1 MINRTILQGRLTAT
15 PEIRTTQSGHK
26 VAKFTVA
33 WNEKYGDKETNL
45 FLNCTAW
52 NGTAEFVCKY
62 FAKGQQIIV
71 EGKLQTNSFTDK
83 EGNNRSVID
92 LSVDG
97 VSFCG
102 SKGDNSSATAPAEIK
117 AESIVAPSYDSV
129 VVPVIEEDDYPF
141 D

>member
-15 PEIRTTQSGHK
+15 PEIRTIPSGHK
-26 VAKFTVA
+26 VANFTVA

-62 FAKGQQIIV
+62 FSKGQQIIV

-83 EGNNRSVID
+83 DGNNRSIVD

-102 SKGDNSSATAPAEIK
+102 SKSENAPTTSPAEVTAK
-117 AESIVAPSYDSV
+117 SV
-129 VVPVIEEDDYPF
+129 VVPVDDDNDYPF

>member
-26 VAKFTVA
+26 VTSFTVA

-62 FAKGQQIIV
+62 FGKGQQIIV

-83 EGNNRSVID
+83 EGNNRSVVD

-102 SKGDNSSATAPAEIK
+102 SKNENASTTAPAEVSAK
-117 AESIVAPSYDSV
+117 SV
-129 VVPVIEEDDYPF
+129 VVPVDDDDDYPF

>member
-26 VAKFTVA
+26 VTSFTVA
-33 WNEKYGDKETNL
+33 WNAKYGDKETNL

-62 FAKGQQIIV
+62 FTKGQQIIV

-102 SKGDNSSATAPAEIK
+102 SNSDNSPATASAEIK
-117 AESIVAPSYDSV
+117 AKSV
-129 VVPVIEEDDYPF
+129 VVPVDDDNDYPF

>member
-1 MINRTILQGRLTAT
+1 MINRTILQGRLTAM
-15 PEIRTTQSGHK
+15 PELRTTQSGHK
-26 VAKFTVA
+26 VTSFAVA

-62 FAKGQQIIV
+62 FTKGQQIIV

-83 EGNNRSVID
+83 EGNNRSVVD

-102 SKGDNSSATAPAEIK
+102 SKSDNSPATASAEIK
-117 AESIVAPSYDSV
+117 AKSV
-129 VVPVIEEDDYPF
+129 VVPVDDDNDYPF

>member
-1 MINRTILQGRLTAT
+1 MINRTIVQGRLTAT
-15 PEIRTTQSGHK
+15 PELRTIPSGHK
-26 VAKFTVA
+26 VANFTVA
-33 WNEKYGDKETNL
+33 WNEKYGDKEINL

-52 NGTAEFVCKY
+52 NGTAEFLTKY
-62 FAKGQQIIV
+62 FSKGQQIIV

-83 EGNNRSVID
+83 DGNNRSVVD

-102 SKGDNSSATAPAEIK
+102 NKGDNVPTTASAEANAK
-117 AESIVAPSYDSV
+117 SV
-129 VVPVIEEDDYPF
+129 VVPVDDDDDYPF

>member
-15 PEIRTTQSGHK
+15 PELRTTQSGHK
-26 VAKFTVA
+26 VTSFTVA
-33 WNEKYGDKETNL
+33 WNEKYGDRETNL

-102 SKGDNSSATAPAEIK
+102 SKGDNAPTTASAEVTAK
-117 AESIVAPSYDSV
+117 SV
-129 VVPVIEEDDYPF
+129 VVPVDDDDDYPF
-141 D
+141 A

>member
-1 MINRTILQGRLTAT
+1 MVNKTILQGRLTAT

-26 VAKFTVA
+26 VTSFTVA

-83 EGNNRSVID
+83 DGNNRSIID

-102 SKGDNSSATAPAEIK
+102 SKSDNTLAIAPAEANAK
-117 AESIVAPSYDSV
+117 SV
-129 VVPVIEEDDYPF
+129 VVPVDDDDDYPF
-141 D
+141 N

>member
-1 MINRTILQGRLTAT
+1 MINRTIVQGRLTAT

-26 VAKFTVA
+26 VTSFTVA
-33 WNEKYGDKETNL
+33 WNEKYGDKETTL

-52 NGTAEFVCKY
+52 KGKAEFVCKY
-62 FAKGQQIIV
+62 FGKGQQIIV
-71 EGKLQTNSFTDK
+71 EGKLQTNRFTDN
-83 EGNNRSVID
+83 EGNDRSVID

-102 SKGDNSSATAPAEIK
+102 SRSDNSPVTTPTEVSAK
-117 AESIVAPSYDSV
+117 SV
-129 VVPVIEEDDYPF
+129 VVPVDDDDDYPF